1 MRAGAEGDL
10 NSYSY
15 SYPDSYP
22 DPYANL
28 GDADAYLNA

>member
-10 NSYSY
+10 NSY